1 MIYGSIKKIKG
12 DGELSEKLNEWRERW
27 NNGDVKFV
35 PELLDMFE
43 KYDREMTVDATHEGE
58 NQSMV
63 RTIIDTT
70 EVAVDENDNALCML
84 VNKQHFFWLIKQ
96 AKMLDE
102 LQKKE
107 MKQ

>member
-1 MIYGSIKKIKG
+1 MQV
-12 DGELSEKLNEWRERW
+12 N
-27 NNGDVKFV
+27 V
-35 PELLDMFE
+35 
-43 KYDREMTVDATHEGE
+43 THESK
-58 NQSMV
+58 NKAMI